1 MTIYD
6 LERLRLDAKKHVE
19 QLKLI
24 AVISTVALFAV
35 FGVIAYFARRQG
47 VQSFSATMLMLLA
60 IASLAASLREVHLNG
75 WQKDRKSVV

>member
-19 QLKLI
+19 QLKFI
-24 AVISTVALFAV
+24 VTVSTIALFAV

-47 VQSFSATMLMLLA
+47 VQSSSATMLMLLA
-60 IASLAASLREVHLNG
+60 VASLAVSLREVH
-75 WQKDRKSVV
+75 